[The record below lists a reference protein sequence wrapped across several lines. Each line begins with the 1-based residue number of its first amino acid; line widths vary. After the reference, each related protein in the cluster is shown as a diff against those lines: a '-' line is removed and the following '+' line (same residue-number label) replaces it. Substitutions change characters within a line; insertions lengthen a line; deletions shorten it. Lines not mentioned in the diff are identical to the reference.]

1 VRFDDVAARI
11 RALPSPLPAPAD
23 GINPELVSGR
33 LAGGPESP
41 WVTPR
46 VDDAGLTTEAYRPS
60 AVLVLVFPDETGE
73 ARVLLTARPERDI
86 RHPGQIAFP
95 GGATDP
101 DDRDPVA
108 TALREARE
116 EVGLDEAAAGVEV
129 VGLLDPVTIPVSR
142 FRLVPVVALAARR
155 PVLTPDP
162 REVRA
167 VFDVAVDRFL
177 PGSAIEMVERDI
189 GPGVR
194 IRYGA
199 FDVDGYRIW
208 GATAR
213 ILGQLGA
220 VFALDVA
227 ADAGAAPGS
236 ARDDRQVDEQVDHQG
251 SPLEGS

>member
-1 VRFDDVAARI
+1 MRFDAVAARL
-11 RALPSPLPAPAD
+11 RDLPSPLPGPAG
-23 GINPELVSGR
+23 GINPELISGE
-33 LAGGPESP
+33 LPGGPGSP
-41 WVTPR
+41 RVTPR
-46 VDDAGLTTEAYRPS
+46 VDDAGLAGEAYRPS

-101 DDRDPVA
+101 EDRDPVA

-129 VGLLDPVTIPVSR
+129 VGRLDPVTIPVSG
-142 FRLVPVVALAARR
+142 FRLVPVVALARRR
-155 PVLTPDP
+155 PDLTPDA

-167 VFDVAVDRFL
+167 IFDAPVERFL
-177 PGSAIEMVERDI
+177 PGTPIEMVERDI

-220 VFALDVA
+220 VLAPA
-227 ADAGAAPGS
+227 ISADAAPRSVGS
-236 ARDDRQVDEQVDHQG
+236 DDLPVGSPVDHQG

>member
-1 VRFDDVAARI
+1 
-11 RALPSPLPAPAD
+11 
-23 GINPELVSGR
+23 
-33 LAGGPESP
+33 
-41 WVTPR
+41 
-46 VDDAGLTTEAYRPS
+46 
-60 AVLVLVFPDETGE
+60 VLVFPDENGE
-73 ARVLLTARPERDI
+73 ARVLLTARPEADI

-101 DDRDPVA
+101 GDADPVA

-116 EVGLDEAAAGVEV
+116 EVGLDEAAAAVEV
-129 VGLLDPVTIPVSR
+129 VGELDSTVIPVSG

-155 PVLTPDP
+155 PILTPDA

-167 VFDVAVDRFL
+167 IFDAAVEPFL
-177 PGSAIEMVERDI
+177 PGAPIEIVERDI
-189 GPGVR
+189 APGVR

-220 VFALDVA
+220 VLD
-227 ADAGAAPGS
+227 PS
-236 ARDDRQVDEQVDHQG
+236 YQG